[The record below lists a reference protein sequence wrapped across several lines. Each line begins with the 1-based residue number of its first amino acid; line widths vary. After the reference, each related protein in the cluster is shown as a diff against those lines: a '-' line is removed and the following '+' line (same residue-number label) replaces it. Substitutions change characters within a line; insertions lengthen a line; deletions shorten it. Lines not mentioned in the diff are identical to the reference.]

1 MDLKAVGKQY
11 CVYLVLD
18 PFIVVRSGMH
28 VYLLSCMSDIQVSFI
43 HLHVCTRSSRP
54 SLLKTMSTSV
64 PLTSHPFS
72 LPVFSSHAYPQ
83 SELDTRH
90 LHSNHH
96 FTFHPT
102 SPLTLLSP
110 SPPSSGA
117 THSSYTRLISRTSR
131 WRMILCCRVRSWI
144 VRVLGLDAL
153 ASMGKARGRVR

>member
-110 SPPSSGA
+110 SPYPSTP
-117 THSSYTRLISRTSR
+117 THLTLTPLLSNFGLGNIKSCANVTSEISVSYSSN
-131 WRMILCCRVRSWI
+131 
-144 VRVLGLDAL
+144 A
-153 ASMGKARGRVR
+153 